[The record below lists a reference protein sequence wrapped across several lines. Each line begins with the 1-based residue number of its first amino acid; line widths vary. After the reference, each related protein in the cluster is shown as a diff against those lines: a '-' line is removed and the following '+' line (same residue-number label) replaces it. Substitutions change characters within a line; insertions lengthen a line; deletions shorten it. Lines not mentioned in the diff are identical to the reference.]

1 MSATYSGAATGQS
14 QPSSG
19 ILGGGSA
26 STMGSTT
33 AGPSITSGRSMW
45 GQAGQQPSE
54 QQQSYGMLSK
64 ARDWMQYSIENSS
77 DLLRRYV
84 NKYPPVAAYL
94 FTLMLFSA
102 IPVSIYTIFGLVS
115 STVLLTIALVGFAA
129 IEGTI
134 LLASGGL
141 LLTVLGTI
149 TFFTTLAFG
158 FFGFVWLGYRSFRT
172 VFGRV
177 WEGAGYVTSTVG
189 QKLQEQ
195 VMPTMSG
202 MSSGGGGSGAS
213 GGMSGQ
219 QYSSS
224 SQQQQQPSR

>member
-1 MSATYSGAATGQS
+1 MSTSYSGAATGQS

-54 QQQSYGMLSK
+54 QQQPQHSYGMLSK

-77 DLLRRYV
+77 DFLRRYV

-195 VMPTMSG
+195 VMPMSG
-202 MSSGGGGSGAS
+202 MSSGGSGAA

-224 SQQQQQPSR
+224 SQQQQPSR